1 MKLFD
6 MFRRKSKDET
16 DEELE
21 KKGIKIKFGF
31 REEGLIYQQA
41 GKEIYVGFTWVN
53 GNKIYPD
60 EIKKWKDG
68 GRLTEHEQEHVFLDL
83 LDFVGRKKG
92 KPIVVINTDDASKS
106 LWDDL
111 CSRNNSLIEKI
122 EYTSDEEDVQWNRER
137 ILKDLSSDL
146 FKEGKLTTGV
156 GGIRVNNEQEL
167 EMALASYIKKKR
179 EQLDG

>member
-60 EIKKWKDG
+60 EIKIWKDG

-92 KPIVVINTDDASKS
+92 NPS
-106 LWDDL
+106 
-111 CSRNNSLIEKI
+111 
-122 EYTSDEEDVQWNRER
+122 
-137 ILKDLSSDL
+137 
-146 FKEGKLTTGV
+146 
-156 GGIRVNNEQEL
+156 
-167 EMALASYIKKKR
+167 
-179 EQLDG
+179 

>member
-1 MKLFD
+1 
-6 MFRRKSKDET
+6 
-16 DEELE
+16 
-21 KKGIKIKFGF
+21 
-31 REEGLIYQQA
+31 
-41 GKEIYVGFTWVN
+41 
-53 GNKIYPD
+53 
-60 EIKKWKDG
+60 
-68 GRLTEHEQEHVFLDL
+68 
-83 LDFVGRKKG
+83 
-92 KPIVVINTDDASKS
+92 VINTDDASKS